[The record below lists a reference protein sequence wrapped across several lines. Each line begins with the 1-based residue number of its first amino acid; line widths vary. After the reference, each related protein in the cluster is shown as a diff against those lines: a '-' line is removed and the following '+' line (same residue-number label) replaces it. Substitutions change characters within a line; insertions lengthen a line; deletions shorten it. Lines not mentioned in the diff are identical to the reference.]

1 MNQTI
6 AGDGRTAAPHVS
18 YDAMAMPGARSA
30 TRRGVIAIAI
40 GAAAALCMPA
50 ASAQSKRA
58 LTELG
63 RFEPPSYAAP
73 LIRPGDPWP
82 LFESAMHAYARKQ
95 YQQCADLLRRAV
107 TVEPDDA
114 AANVFLASALMMTDE
129 VGEAEDRAGVAVA
142 AGQTPYERAAR
153 FVLAKAS
160 IRLGKLDAAD
170 RELTTLSEGAD
181 HYALEAA
188 GLLPRVRALRKK
200 R

>member
-1 MNQTI
+1 LNLMT
-6 AGDGRTAAPHVS
+6 GRDGRTAAPHVS
-18 YDAMAMPGARSA
+18 YDAMSMPGASSA

-40 GAAAALCMPA
+40 GAAAAVWVPA
-50 ASAQSKRA
+50 AFAQSKRA
-58 LTELG
+58 LNELG
-63 RFEPPSYAAP
+63 RFEAPPYAAP
-73 LIRPGDPWP
+73 LVRGGDPWP
-82 LFESAMHAYARKQ
+82 VFESAMQVYARKQ

-107 TVEPDDA
+107 TVEPEDA

-142 AGQTPYERAAR
+142 AGQTPYERTAR
-153 FVLAKAS
+153 YVLAKAS
-160 IRLGKLDAAD
+160 IRLGKLDAAE

-188 GLLPRVRALRKK
+188 GLLARVRALRKK